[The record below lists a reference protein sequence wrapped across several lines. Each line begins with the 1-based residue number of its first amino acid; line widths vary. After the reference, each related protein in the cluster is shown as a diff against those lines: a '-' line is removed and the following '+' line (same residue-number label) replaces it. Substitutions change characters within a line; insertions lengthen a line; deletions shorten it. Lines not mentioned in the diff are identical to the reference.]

1 MVNQLCFGYNLP
13 MRISSSLRHL
23 TIWLA
28 CFALLFNGLLP
39 AMAGGMD
46 VTTAVGSTP
55 GVVEVCSIEGVKLID
70 AVTGKLIKLV
80 AGKSAQDKQHMAAH
94 CAYCLPH
101 AGHDFVLPGSFACL
115 PQGNLAEAAPLLFYQ
130 SPHTLFIWTAAQPR
144 GPPVPSAQL
153 T

>member
-1 MVNQLCFGYNLP
+1 
-13 MRISSSLRHL
+13 MRISLRLRHL

-28 CFALLFNGLLP
+28 CLALLFNGLLP
-39 AMAGGMD
+39 AMAGGM
-46 VTTAVGSTP
+46 VGNISVGSQP
-55 GVVEVCSIEGVKLID
+55 GVVEVCSVDGVKLID

-144 GPPVPSAQL
+144 GPPAWLS
-153 T
+153 

>member
-1 MVNQLCFGYNLP
+1 
-13 MRISSSLRHL
+13 MRISLRLRHL

-28 CFALLFNGLLP
+28 CLALLFNGLLP
-39 AMAGGMD
+39 AMAGGM
-46 VTTAVGSTP
+46 VGNISVGSQP
-55 GVVEVCSIEGVKLID
+55 GVVEVCSVDGVKLID

-101 AGHDFVLPGSFACL
+101 AGHDFVLPGSFSCVS
-115 PQGNLAEAAPLLFYQ
+115 QDSLAEAAPLLFYK

-144 GPPVPSAQL
+144 GPPGWL
-153 T
+153 G